1 MRKKTIRDSLTASRL
16 YSGKVKRTRTKL
28 DELTTEA
35 DKLGLSYG
43 RYKQLLSV
51 PELLREVMEQ
61 RGIKAGAGES
71 VEELRERIREF
82 KK

>member
-16 YSGKVKRTRTKL
+16 YSGKVKRTHTKL

-35 DKLGLSYG
+35 GKLGLSYG

-51 PELLREVMEQ
+51 PELLKEVMEQ

-71 VEELRERIREF
+71 VKELRERIMEI
-82 KK
+82 

>member
-71 VEELRERIREF
+71 VEELRERIREI

>member
-1 MRKKTIRDSLTASRL
+1 MRKKTIVNSLTASRL
-16 YSGKVKRTRTKL
+16 YSGKVKRTRTRL

-51 PELLREVMEQ
+51 PELLKEVMEQ

-71 VEELRERIREF
+71 VEELRERIREI
-82 KK
+82 

>member
-71 VEELRERIREF
+71 VEELRERIRE
-82 KK
+82 

>member
-1 MRKKTIRDSLTASRL
+1 MRKKTITDSLTASQL
-16 YSGKVKRTRTKL
+16 YSGKVKRTHTKL

-35 DKLGLSYG
+35 GKLGLSYG